1 MIEVDNDISNELV
14 KAVIFKLLIQINRS
28 SNLSL
33 LQIKTNILHWLI
45 IEKAV
50 LRKNL
55 HTNKVLLRKLDCI
68 IDKLNNY
75 L

>member
-75 L
+75 S